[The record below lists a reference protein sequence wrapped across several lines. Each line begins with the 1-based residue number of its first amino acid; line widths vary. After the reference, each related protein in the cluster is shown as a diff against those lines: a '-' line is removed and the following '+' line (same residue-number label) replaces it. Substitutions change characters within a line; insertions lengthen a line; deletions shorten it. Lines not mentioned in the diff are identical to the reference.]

1 MISRKPS
8 LASASCSSSAPKMRR
23 SSSRTSRSTT
33 MNMRG
38 TLASPSPMTL
48 CRTSKTPTRSCFKS
62 APCSRSLASSSLRS
76 ADIASSTAPAMTALR
91 MPSFTSAKHS
101 FTSSLI
107 SATPRSTPSWP
118 RMRRCTFRCMSRWP
132 RCMSR
137 CTRSNSCKA
146 GSRDAAPPS
155 ACEGTRSRRLSNA
168 SIALGRLLGTC
179 AQQRSTT
186 PSTRDGGQPGS
197 FSVTTWGRL
206 PSRSAP
212 MIL

>member
-48 CRTSKTPTRSCFKS
+48 CRTSKTPTRSCCKS
-62 APCSRSLASSSLRS
+62 AACSRPLASSSLRS
-76 ADIASSTAPAMTALR
+76 ADIASSTASAMPSLMRRMLSFTSA
-91 MPSFTSAKHS
+91 MPSFTSS
-101 FTSSLI
+101 TR
-107 SATPRSTPSWP
+107 RSTPSWP
-118 RMRRCTFRCMSRWP
+118 RMRRC
-132 RCMSR
+132 MSR
-137 CTRSNSCKA
+137 CMFFSNSCTA
-146 GSRDAAPPS
+146 ESCDAAPPS
-155 ACEGTRSRRLSNA
+155 ACECARSRRLSNA